1 MIKERKEREERQ
13 TKILNTM
20 KAVQKSSR
28 THVLNE
34 QLKLIEKESILSK
47 KRPLAET
54 SRFWNRY
61 CDGYAWRIIRK
72 VLNILKQ

>member
-47 KRPLAET
+47 KRPLEKLQDSET
-54 SRFWNRY
+54 DIVMDMLEELSE
-61 CDGYAWRIIRK
+61 K
-72 VLNILKQ
+72 

>member
-47 KRPLAET
+47 KRPLEKLQDSET
-54 SRFWNRY
+54 YIVMDMLEELSEKY
-61 CDGYAWRIIRK
+61 
-72 VLNILKQ
+72 

>member
-20 KAVQKSSR
+20 KAVQKSYR

-47 KRPLAET
+47 KRPLEKLQDSET
-54 SRFWNRY
+54 DIVMDRLEELSEKY
-61 CDGYAWRIIRK
+61 
-72 VLNILKQ
+72 

>member
-13 TKILNTM
+13 AKILNTV

-47 KRPLAET
+47 KRPLEKLQDSET
-54 SRFWNRY
+54 DIVMDMLEELSEKY
-61 CDGYAWRIIRK
+61 
-72 VLNILKQ
+72 

>member
-34 QLKLIEKESILSK
+34 VRDSGN
-47 KRPLAET
+47 PT
-54 SRFWNRY
+54 NYFWNI
-61 CDGYAWRIIRK
+61 CEINSKTKKLHQNSEGSI
-72 VLNILKQ
+72 

>member
-47 KRPLAET
+47 KRPLEKLQNSET
-54 SRFWNRY
+54 DIVMDMLEELSEKY
-61 CDGYAWRIIRK
+61 
-72 VLNILKQ
+72 

>member
-20 KAVQKSSR
+20 KVVQKSSR

-47 KRPLAET
+47 KRPLEKLQDSET
-54 SRFWNRY
+54 DIVMDMLEELSEKY
-61 CDGYAWRIIRK
+61 
-72 VLNILKQ
+72 

>member
-20 KAVQKSSR
+20 KAVQKSPR

-34 QLKLIEKESILSK
+34 QLKLIEKRKYIIKEK
-47 KRPLAET
+47 TFGET
-54 SRFWNRY
+54 SRF
-61 CDGYAWRIIRK
+61 
-72 VLNILKQ
+72 

>member
-20 KAVQKSSR
+20 KSVQKSSR

-34 QLKLIEKESILSK
+34 QLQLIEKESILTK
-47 KRPLAET
+47 KRPLEKLQDSET
-54 SRFWNRY
+54 DIVMDMLEELSEKY
-61 CDGYAWRIIRK
+61 
-72 VLNILKQ
+72 

>member
-28 THVLNE
+28 TLILNE

-47 KRPLAET
+47 KRPLEKLQDSET
-54 SRFWNRY
+54 DIVMDMLEELSE
-61 CDGYAWRIIRK
+61 K
-72 VLNILKQ
+72 

>member
-1 MIKERKEREERQ
+1 MIKEREEREERQ

-47 KRPLAET
+47 KRPLEKLQDSET
-54 SRFWNRY
+54 DIVMDMLEELSE
-61 CDGYAWRIIRK
+61 K
-72 VLNILKQ
+72 

>member
-1 MIKERKEREERQ
+1 MIKEREEREERQ

-34 QLKLIEKESILSK
+34 QLKLIEKESILLK
-47 KRPLAET
+47 KRPLEKLQDSET
-54 SRFWNRY
+54 DIVMDMLEELSE
-61 CDGYAWRIIRK
+61 K
-72 VLNILKQ
+72 

>member
-13 TKILNTM
+13 TKILHTM

-47 KRPLAET
+47 KRPLEKLQDSET
-54 SRFWNRY
+54 DIVMDMLEELSEKY
-61 CDGYAWRIIRK
+61 
-72 VLNILKQ
+72 

>member
-13 TKILNTM
+13 TKILHTM

-28 THVLNE
+28 THALNE

-47 KRPLAET
+47 KRPLEKLQNSET
-54 SRFWNRY
+54 DIVMDMLEELSEKY
-61 CDGYAWRIIRK
+61 
-72 VLNILKQ
+72 

>member
-13 TKILNTM
+13 AKILNTM

-28 THVLNE
+28 TLILNE

-47 KRPLAET
+47 KRPLEKLQDSET
-54 SRFWNRY
+54 DIVMDMLEELSEKY
-61 CDGYAWRIIRK
+61 
-72 VLNILKQ
+72 

>member
-13 TKILNTM
+13 TKILHTM

-34 QLKLIEKESILSK
+34 SIQRQKTASK
-47 KRPLAET
+47 FRRIYPLEL
-54 SRFWNRY
+54 
-61 CDGYAWRIIRK
+61 G
-72 VLNILKQ
+72 

>member
-28 THVLNE
+28 TLVLNE

-47 KRPLAET
+47 KRPLEKLQDSET
-54 SRFWNRY
+54 DIVMDMLEELSE
-61 CDGYAWRIIRK
+61 K
-72 VLNILKQ
+72 

>member
-20 KAVQKSSR
+20 KSVQKSSR

-34 QLKLIEKESILSK
+34 QLQLIEKESILSK
-47 KRPLAET
+47 KRPLEKLQDSET
-54 SRFWNRY
+54 DIVMDMLEELSEKY
-61 CDGYAWRIIRK
+61 
-72 VLNILKQ
+72 

>member
-47 KRPLAET
+47 KRPLEKLQDSET
-54 SRFWNRY
+54 
-61 CDGYAWRIIRK
+61 DI
-72 VLNILKQ
+72 VMDILEELSEKY

>member
-28 THVLNE
+28 THVFM
-34 QLKLIEKESILSK
+34 KLISVIVTLINCIIALVYLIL
-47 KRPLAET
+47 
-54 SRFWNRY
+54 F
-61 CDGYAWRIIRK
+61 
-72 VLNILKQ
+72 

>member
-13 TKILNTM
+13 AKILNTV

-47 KRPLAET
+47 KRPLEKLQNSET
-54 SRFWNRY
+54 DIVMDMLEELSEKY
-61 CDGYAWRIIRK
+61 
-72 VLNILKQ
+72 

>member
-34 QLKLIEKESILSK
+34 QLKLIETESILSK
-47 KRPLAET
+47 KRPLEKLQDSET
-54 SRFWNRY
+54 DIVMDMLEELSEKY
-61 CDGYAWRIIRK
+61 
-72 VLNILKQ
+72 

>member
-13 TKILNTM
+13 AKILNTV

-34 QLKLIEKESILSK
+34 QLQLIEKESILSK
-47 KRPLAET
+47 KRPLEKLQDSET
-54 SRFWNRY
+54 DIVMDMLEELSEKY
-61 CDGYAWRIIRK
+61 
-72 VLNILKQ
+72 

>member
-47 KRPLAET
+47 KRPLEKLQDSET
-54 SRFWNRY
+54 DIVMDMLEELSEKY
-61 CDGYAWRIIRK
+61 
-72 VLNILKQ
+72 

>member
-1 MIKERKEREERQ
+1 MIKERKDREERQ

-47 KRPLAET
+47 KRPLEKLQDSET
-54 SRFWNRY
+54 DIVMDMLEELSEKY
-61 CDGYAWRIIRK
+61 
-72 VLNILKQ
+72 

>member
-20 KAVQKSSR
+20 RAVQKSSR

-47 KRPLAET
+47 KRPLEKLQDSET
-54 SRFWNRY
+54 DIVMDMLEELSE
-61 CDGYAWRIIRK
+61 K
-72 VLNILKQ
+72 

>member
-28 THVLNE
+28 THILNE

-47 KRPLAET
+47 KRPLEKLQDSET
-54 SRFWNRY
+54 DIVMDMLEELSEKY
-61 CDGYAWRIIRK
+61 
-72 VLNILKQ
+72 

>member
-54 SRFWNRY
+54 SRF
-61 CDGYAWRIIRK
+61 
-72 VLNILKQ
+72 

>member
-20 KAVQKSSR
+20 KAVQKSYR

-47 KRPLAET
+47 KRPLEKLQDSET
-54 SRFWNRY
+54 DIVMDMLEELSEKY
-61 CDGYAWRIIRK
+61 
-72 VLNILKQ
+72 

>member
-20 KAVQKSSR
+20 KAVQKSPR

-34 QLKLIEKESILSK
+34 QLKLIEKESILST
-47 KRPLAET
+47 KRPLEKLQDSET
-54 SRFWNRY
+54 DIVMDMLEELSE
-61 CDGYAWRIIRK
+61 K
-72 VLNILKQ
+72 